1 MRGVREACLFV
12 VSVTIFVKP
21 ESVRHFI
28 EATLDNASN
37 SRHEPGNVRFD
48 VLQAEDDPTRFML
61 DEAYLTKDDF
71 VRHQQTEHYARW
83 KAVAPDLMAKPRD
96 SVKHHALFF
105 GDGPV

>member
-1 MRGVREACLFV
+1 MYVIC
-12 VSVTIFVKP
+12 VTIFVKP
-21 ESVRHFI
+21 DSVRHFI

-48 VLQAEDDPTRFML
+48 ILQAEDDPTRFML
-61 DEAYLTKDDF
+61 DEAYLTKEDF

-83 KAVAPDLMAKPRD
+83 KAVAPGLMAKPRD